1 MVASAH
7 PKLSISHLP
16 SPISPLILMFTAEVF
31 QNPYLNQGATQVNAI
46 MTITTSGDGGVSVAT
61 PKSQRLFGIICD
73 ISGSMGGAKIMAAK
87 EAIVQI
93 VNLLPTDAAFF
104 IVTGS
109 SRAKLLIPLVNA
121 VPENKQRAIAQVR
134 EIGANGGTVISSWLS
149 TALGEFNKMPYA
161 ICQALLL
168 TDGQNDPSDE
178 QELERVLAASEGKF
192 QCDCRGVG
200 TDWQV
205 SQLQKIASKLLGTTD
220 IIAQPNQI
228 AADFEAI
235 LTKAMGKT
243 VSDVSLRLWT
253 PQGAKVLFCKQV
265 SPEIVDV
272 TDRSR
277 TVNDRMVDYPTGA
290 WGSNESRDYH
300 FCIQVT
306 AGNIGDEMLAGRASL
321 ITQTDGQET
330 KITEAKILATWTADE
345 AKTAKIDRHVA
356 HYTGQA
362 ELAQS
367 IQEGLEAR
375 AQGNIEVATVK
386 LGKAVKLAHDSGNE
400 ATAKLLRSVV
410 DVEDAAAGT
419 VRIKRTVAKE
429 DEMMLDTR
437 STKTA
442 RIHK

>member
-1 MVASAH
+1 
-7 PKLSISHLP
+7 
-16 SPISPLILMFTAEVF
+16 MFTAEVF

-73 ISGSMGGAKIMAAK
+73 ISGSMGGAKILAAK

-109 SRAKLLIPLVNA
+109 SRAKLLVPLVNA
-121 VPENKQRAIAQVR
+121 IPENKQRAIAQVR
-134 EIGANGGTVISSWLS
+134 EISANGGTVISSWLN
-149 TALGEFNKMPYA
+149 TALGEFNKMPFA

-178 QELERVLAASEGKF
+178 QDLERVLAASEGKF

-205 SQLQKIASKLLGTTD
+205 SQLQKIAGKLLGTTD
-220 IIAQPNQI
+220 IISSPDRI
-228 AADFEAI
+228 TADFEAI
-235 LTKAMGKT
+235 LAKAMGKT

-277 TVNDRMVDYPTGA
+277 IVNDRMVDYPTGA

-300 FCIQVT
+300 FCIQVN

-321 ITQTDGQET
+321 ITQTNGQET
-330 KITEAKILATWTADE
+330 KITEAKILATWTEDE

-419 VRIKRTVAKE
+419 VRIKKAVAKE

>member
-1 MVASAH
+1 
-7 PKLSISHLP
+7 
-16 SPISPLILMFTAEVF
+16 MFTAEVF

-46 MTITTSGDGGVSVAT
+46 MTITTSGDGGVSIAT

-73 ISGSMGGAKIMAAK
+73 ISGSMGGAKILAAK

-93 VNLLPTDAAFF
+93 INLLPTDAAFF

-109 SRAKLLIPLVNA
+109 SRAKLLVPLVNA
-121 VPENKQRAIAQVR
+121 IPENKQRAIAQVR
-134 EIGANGGTVISSWLS
+134 EISANGGTVISSWLN
-149 TALGEFNKMPYA
+149 TALGEFNKMPFA

-178 QELERVLAASEGKF
+178 QDLERVLAASEGKF

-205 SQLQKIASKLLGTTD
+205 SQLQKIAGKLLGTTD
-220 IIAQPNQI
+220 IIASPDRI
-228 AADFEAI
+228 TADFEAI

-300 FCIQVT
+300 FCIQVN

-321 ITQTDGQET
+321 ITQTNGQET
-330 KITEAKILATWTADE
+330 KITEAKILATWTEDE

>member
-1 MVASAH
+1 
-7 PKLSISHLP
+7 
-16 SPISPLILMFTAEVF
+16 MFTAEVF
-31 QNPYLNQGATQVNAI
+31 QNPYLPQGAREVNAI
-46 MTITTSGDGGVSVAT
+46 MTIATSGSDNVTMSAT
-61 PKSQRLFGIICD
+61 TSQRLFGIVCD
-73 ISGSMGGAKIMAAK
+73 TSGSMGGAKMMAAK

-104 IVTGS
+104 IVTGA
-109 SRAKLLIPLVNA
+109 SRSQLLVPLVNA
-121 VPENKQRAIAQVR
+121 VPENKLRAISQVKN
-134 EIGANGGTVISSWLS
+134 ISANGGTLMSGWLN
-149 TALGEFNKMPYA
+149 TALGEFSKLPQA

-168 TDGQNDPSDE
+168 TDGQNDPSDDRDLAKS
-178 QELERVLAASEGKF
+178 LEACEGKF
-192 QCDCRGVG
+192 QCECRGVG

-205 SQLQKIASKLLGTTD
+205 SQLQQIASRLLGSTD
-220 IIAQPNQI
+220 IIPSPDRI
-228 AADFEAI
+228 AADFQEI
-235 LTKAMGKT
+235 LTQAMGKT

-272 TDRSR
+272 TDRAKA
-277 TVNDRMVDYPTGA
+277 VNDRVVAYPTGA
-290 WGSNESRDYH
+290 WGNNESRDYH
-300 FCIQVT
+300 FCIQIN

-321 ITQTDGQET
+321 ITTTNGQET
-330 KITEAKILATWTADE
+330 KITEAKILATWTEDE
-345 AKTAKIDRHVA
+345 AKTAKIDRRVA

-400 ATAKLLRSVV
+400 ATAKLLRTVV

-419 VRIKRTVAKE
+419 VRIKRAVAKE
-429 DEMMLDTR
+429 DEMMLETR

-442 RIHK
+442 RIQK

>member
-1 MVASAH
+1 
-7 PKLSISHLP
+7 
-16 SPISPLILMFTAEVF
+16 MFTAEVF
-31 QNPYLNQGATQVNAI
+31 QNPYLPQGAREVNAI
-46 MTITTSGDGGVSVAT
+46 MTITASGNDGVAVAAPT
-61 PKSQRLFGIICD
+61 NQRLFGIICD
-73 ISGSMGGAKIMAAK
+73 TSGSMGGAKMIAAK
-87 EAIVQI
+87 DAII
-93 VNLLPTDAAFF
+93 KIINLLPTDAAFF
-104 IVTGS
+104 VVTGAGRS
-109 SRAKLLIPLVNA
+109 KLLVPLVNA
-121 VPENKQRAIAQVR
+121 VPENKLRAISQVK
-134 EIGANGGTVISSWLS
+134 EISANGGTLMSTWLQ
-149 TALGEFNKMPYA
+149 TALGEFNKMPQA

-168 TDGQNDPSDE
+168 TDGQNDPSDG
-178 QELERVLAASEGKF
+178 QDLARILDESEGKF

-205 SQLQKIASKLLGTTD
+205 SQLQQIAARLLGTTD
-220 IIAQPNQI
+220 IIASPDRI
-228 AADFEAI
+228 ADDFQEI

-243 VSDVSLRLWT
+243 VSDVSLRLWS
-253 PQGAKVLFCKQV
+253 PVGAKVLFCKQV

-272 TDRSR
+272 TSR
-277 TVNDRMVDYPTGA
+277 AKVVSERIVDYPTGA

-300 FCIQVT
+300 FCIQIN
-306 AGNIGDEMLAGRASL
+306 AGNVGDEMLAGRASL
-321 ITQTDGQET
+321 ITQTNGQET
-330 KITEAKILATWTADE
+330 KITEAKILATWTEDE
-345 AKTAKIDRHVA
+345 AKTAKIDRRVA

-429 DEMMLDTR
+429 DEMMLETR

>member
-1 MVASAH
+1 
-7 PKLSISHLP
+7 
-16 SPISPLILMFTAEVF
+16 MFTAEVF
-31 QNPYLNQGATQVNAI
+31 QNPYLPQGAREVNAI
-46 MTITTSGDGGVSVAT
+46 MTIATSGSDANVTMSAPT
-61 PKSQRLFGIICD
+61 SQRLFGIICD
-73 ISGSMGGAKIMAAK
+73 TSGSMGGAKMMAAK

-109 SRAKLLIPLVNA
+109 SRSQLLVPLVNA
-121 VPENKQRAIAQVR
+121 VPENKLRAISQVKN
-134 EIGANGGTVISSWLS
+134 ISANGGTLMSGWLN
-149 TALGEFNKMPYA
+149 TALGEFNKMPQA

-168 TDGQNDPSDE
+168 TDGQNDPSDD
-178 QELERVLAASEGKF
+178 RDLAKSLDACEGKF
-192 QCDCRGVG
+192 QCECRGVG

-205 SQLQKIASKLLGTTD
+205 SQLQQIASRLLGTTD
-220 IIAQPNQI
+220 IIPSPDRI
-228 AADFEAI
+228 ADDFQEI
-235 LTKAMGKT
+235 LTQAMGKT

-253 PQGAKVLFCKQV
+253 PQGAKILFCKQV

-272 TDRSR
+272 TDRAKP
-277 TVNDRMVDYPTGA
+277 VNERIVDYPTGA
-290 WGSNESRDYH
+290 WGNNESRDYH
-300 FCIQVT
+300 FCIQIA

-321 ITQTDGQET
+321 MTTTNGQET
-330 KITEAKILATWTADE
+330 KITEAKILATWTEDE
-345 AKTAKIDRHVA
+345 AKTAKIDRRVA

-400 ATAKLLRSVV
+400 ATAKLLRTVV

-419 VRIKRTVAKE
+419 VRIKRAVAKE
-429 DEMMLDTR
+429 DEMMLETR

-442 RIHK
+442 RIQK

>member
-1 MVASAH
+1 
-7 PKLSISHLP
+7 
-16 SPISPLILMFTAEVF
+16 MFNAEVF
-31 QNPYLNQGATQVNAI
+31 QNPYLPQGATEVNAI
-46 MTITTSGDGGVSVAT
+46 ATITSIGNEGVVIAAPT
-61 PKSQRLFGIICD
+61 NQRLFGIICD
-73 ISGSMGGAKIMAAK
+73 TSGSMGGAKMIAAK

-93 VNLLPTDAAFF
+93 IDLLPTDAAFF
-104 IVTGS
+104 VVTGS
-109 SRAKLLIPLVNA
+109 SRAKLLVPLVNA
-121 VPENKQRAIAQVR
+121 IPENKLRAISQVK
-134 EIGANGGTVISSWLS
+134 EINANGGTLMSSWLH
-149 TALGEFNKMPYA
+149 TALGEFSKLPQA

-168 TDGQNDPSDE
+168 TDGQNDLSDE
-178 QELERVLAASEGKF
+178 GDLMRVLDSSEGKF

-200 TDWQV
+200 TDWRV
-205 SQLQKIASKLLGTTD
+205 AELQKIAARLLGTTD
-220 IIAQPNQI
+220 IIASPDRI
-228 AADFEAI
+228 AADFQEI

-253 PQGAKVLFCKQV
+253 PLGAKVLFCKQV

-272 TDRSR
+272 THRAKVVSER
-277 TVNDRMVDYPTGA
+277 IVDYPTGA

-300 FCIQVT
+300 FCIHVN

-321 ITQTDGQET
+321 ITQTNGQET
-330 KITEAKILATWTADE
+330 KITEAKILATWTADD
-345 AKTAKIDRHVA
+345 AKTAKIDRRVA

-375 AQGNIEVATVK
+375 AQGNLGVATVK

-429 DEMMLDTR
+429 DEMMLETR

-442 RIHK
+442 RIQK

>member
-1 MVASAH
+1 
-7 PKLSISHLP
+7 
-16 SPISPLILMFTAEVF
+16 MFNAEVF
-31 QNPYLNQGATQVNAI
+31 QNPYLPQGASEVNAI
-46 MTITTSGDGGVSVAT
+46 MTIGTSGEGVTVAQ
-61 PKSQRLFGIICD
+61 PHHSLRLFGIICD
-73 ISGSMGGAKIMAAK
+73 ISGSMGGAKIIAAK
-87 EAIVQI
+87 DAIVKI
-93 VNLLPTDAAFF
+93 IELLPPDTLFF
-104 IVTGS
+104 VVTGS
-109 SRAKLLIPLVNA
+109 SRAKLLVPLVNA
-121 VPENKQRAIAQVR
+121 IPENKLRAISQVK
-134 EIGANGGTVISSWLS
+134 EISANGGTLMSTWLH
-149 TALGEFNKMPYA
+149 TAVGEFNKMPQA

-168 TDGQNDPSDE
+168 TDGQNDANDE
-178 QELERVLAASEGKF
+178 LDLVRVLDAAEGKF

-200 TDWQV
+200 TDWRV
-205 SQLQKIASKLLGTTD
+205 SELQKIAARLLGTTD
-220 IIAQPNQI
+220 IIASPDRI
-228 AADFEAI
+228 ADDFQAI

-253 PQGAKVLFCKQV
+253 PVGAKVLFCKQV

-272 TDRSR
+272 TSRAKVVSDRIIE
-277 TVNDRMVDYPTGA
+277 YPTGA

-300 FCIQVT
+300 FCIQIT
-306 AGNIGDEMLAGRASL
+306 AGNVGDEMLAGRASL
-321 ITQTDGQET
+321 IAKTDGVET
-330 KITEAKILATWTADE
+330 KITEAKILATWTEDE
-345 AKTAKIDRHVA
+345 AKTAKIDRRVA

-429 DEMMLDTR
+429 DEMMLETR

-442 RIHK
+442 RIQK

>member
-1 MVASAH
+1 
-7 PKLSISHLP
+7 
-16 SPISPLILMFTAEVF
+16 MFTAEVF

-46 MTITTSGDGGVSVAT
+46 MTIATGGDGGVSIAT

-109 SRAKLLIPLVNA
+109 SRAKLLVPLVNA
-121 VPENKQRAIAQVR
+121 IPENKQRAIAQVK
-134 EIGANGGTVISSWLS
+134 EISANGGTVISSWLN

-178 QELERVLAASEGKF
+178 QDLERVLAASEGKF

-205 SQLQKIASKLLGTTD
+205 SQLQKIAGKLLGTTD
-220 IIAQPNQI
+220 IIASPNQI

-235 LTKAMGKT
+235 LAKAMGKT

-277 TVNDRMVDYPTGA
+277 TVTDRMVDYPTGS

-321 ITQTDGQET
+321 ITQTNGQET
-330 KITEAKILATWTADE
+330 KITEAKILATWTEDE

>member
-1 MVASAH
+1 
-7 PKLSISHLP
+7 
-16 SPISPLILMFTAEVF
+16 MFTAEVF
-31 QNPYLNQGATQVNAI
+31 QNPYLSQGAREVNAI
-46 MTITTSGDGGVSVAT
+46 MTITTNGDGQVAVAAPT
-61 PKSQRLFGIICD
+61 NQRLFGIICD
-73 ISGSMGGAKIMAAK
+73 TSGSMGGAKMIAAK
-87 EAIVQI
+87 NAIVNI
-93 VNLLPTDAAFF
+93 INLLPTDAAFF
-104 IVTGS
+104 VVTGAG
-109 SRAKLLIPLVNA
+109 RAKLLVPLVNA
-121 VPENKQRAIAQVR
+121 VPENKLRAVSQVK
-134 EIGANGGTVISSWLS
+134 EISANGGTLMSTWLQ
-149 TALGEFNKMPYA
+149 TALGEFNKMPQA

-168 TDGQNDPSDE
+168 TDGQNDPSDG
-178 QELERVLAASEGKF
+178 QELDRILDTSEGKF

-205 SQLQKIASKLLGTTD
+205 SQLQQIAARLLGTTD
-220 IIAQPNQI
+220 IISSPDRI
-228 AADFEAI
+228 ADDFQSI

-253 PQGAKVLFCKQV
+253 PVGAKVLFCKQV

-272 TDRSR
+272 TSR
-277 TVNDRMVDYPTGA
+277 AKVVSERIVDYPTGA
-290 WGSNESRDYH
+290 WGRNESRDYH
-300 FCIQVT
+300 FCIQIN
-306 AGNIGDEMLAGRASL
+306 AGNVGDEMLAGRASL
-321 ITQTDGQET
+321 ITQSHGQET
-330 KITEAKILATWTADE
+330 KITEAKILATWTEDE
-345 AKTAKIDRHVA
+345 AKTAKIDRRVA

-429 DEMMLDTR
+429 DEMMLETR

-442 RIHK
+442 RIQK

>member
-1 MVASAH
+1 
-7 PKLSISHLP
+7 
-16 SPISPLILMFTAEVF
+16 MFTAEVF

-73 ISGSMGGAKIMAAK
+73 ISGSMGGAKILAAK
-87 EAIVQI
+87 DAIVQI

-109 SRAKLLIPLVNA
+109 SRAKLLVPLVNA
-121 VPENKQRAIAQVR
+121 IPENKQRAIAQVR
-134 EIGANGGTVISSWLS
+134 EIGANGGTVISSWLN

-178 QELERVLAASEGKF
+178 QDLERVLAASEGKF

-205 SQLQKIASKLLGTTD
+205 SQLQKIAGKLLGTTD
-220 IIAQPNQI
+220 IIAQPAQI

-235 LTKAMGKT
+235 LAKAMGKT

-277 TVNDRMVDYPTGA
+277 IVNDRMVDYPTGA

-300 FCIQVT
+300 FCIQVN

-321 ITQTDGQET
+321 ITQTNGQET
-330 KITEAKILATWTADE
+330 KITEAKILATWTEDE